1 MSSAATNS
9 QVAEFVRALAL
20 GWKNLAAY
28 PPGHPTLSR
37 SLELIEQRLN
47 EIRGPAPELIFGVAV
62 DGLLYGQEKIDSVY
76 AQKFAYAL
84 YSRGVALL
92 RLETPSVGDIETFL
106 RLLGTGQGG
115 DQRPPLWEEL
125 TGQAIMTIHL
135 QPVDY
140 STVQVTD
147 SLEEVPKKKE
157 TESLWE
163 TILRALLAGRD
174 MTPQAQQMLSRG
186 VRSVDELTALIL
198 KYSEEEPDTEFDPN
212 ATFGVRFTAR
222 TPDPSKTG
230 EAVVKRVSDA
240 ISLHI
245 AGATGLRRQL
255 ATEQVTQLLKS
266 LPSSVAEVITRG
278 VMRALASD
286 ETAGALMR
294 DFVRQ
299 IQPDKA
305 LDSLRYLSTVSKLS
319 SHAMT
324 LLQTLSIIEKP
335 PAPPSPLPDSV
346 LSDLVDLFGE
356 DDPDRFNP
364 PDHRDL
370 LREVAVNIPDLSP
383 RMLSNIEDL
392 GNRVETVRD
401 VEIDRLLSRTLLEL
415 LSSLGSSRDA
425 SPILKRIENL
435 FRSYLANAEF
445 GDALE
450 VFQRLQDIAISTE
463 SAELRAALDDT
474 FVALA
479 SIETTEALI
488 ESLLVAGPEQSSAI
502 QRLIEVMG
510 SAVTHGLLL
519 ALAEEANMS
528 RRRKLFDVV
537 AGLGPVIVPEVKH
550 FLSDPRWFVVRNMIA
565 LLRSVNDRSAMI
577 EVRKLAQHR
586 DLRVRL
592 EAIKTLLTSDSSLP
606 IALLNDAINDPDP
619 KLAETAITLVG
630 NYGIKEGVA
639 PLLKI
644 LSGSDVF
651 RTRTP
656 LRIRAIKA
664 LGELAVPAA
673 LPAMN
678 RFFKDPFLPWP
689 AREERRAAYESLAG
703 YPGSVSAPLIERG
716 LHSRDP
722 EVREICRKFTAR

>member
-1 MSSAATNS
+1 
-9 QVAEFVRALAL
+9 LAL

-28 PPGHPTLSR
+28 PPGHPTLGH
-37 SLELIEQRLN
+37 SLEQIEQRLN
-47 EIRGPAPELIFGVAV
+47 ELRGPAPELIFGVAV
-62 DGLLYGQEKIDSVY
+62 DGLLYGQEKIDSMY

-92 RLETPSVGDIETFL
+92 RFETPSVGDIETFL
-106 RLLGTGQGG
+106 RLLGSGQSA

-140 STVQVTD
+140 SAVQVTD
-147 SLEEVPKKKE
+147 SLEEVPQQKE
-157 TESLWE
+157 ADSLWE
-163 TILRALLAGRD
+163 TILRALLAGRE
-174 MTPQAQQMLSRG
+174 MTPQAQQVLSRG
-186 VRSVDELTALIL
+186 VKSVDELTALIL
-198 KYSEEEPDTEFDPN
+198 KYSEGHPDTEFDPN

-222 TPDPSKTG
+222 VPDPSQTR
-230 EAVVKRVSDA
+230 EAVVKRVNDA
-240 ISLHI
+240 ISLYI
-245 AGATGLRRQL
+245 GGVTGLKKQL
-255 ATEQVTQLLKS
+255 ATQQVTQLLKS
-266 LPSSVAEVITRG
+266 LPSSVAAVITRG

-294 DFVRQ
+294 EFVSQ
-299 IQPDKA
+299 IQPDTA

-324 LLQTLSIIEKP
+324 LLQSLSIIDKP
-335 PAPPSPLPDSV
+335 PGEQAPLPDSV

-370 LREVAVNIPDLSP
+370 LTEVAVNIPNLSP
-383 RMLSNIEDL
+383 RMMSNIEAL

-415 LSSLGSSRDA
+415 LTSLGTTRDA
-425 SPILKRIENL
+425 TPILKRLETL
-435 FRSYLANAEF
+435 FLSYLANGEF
-445 GDALE
+445 EDALE
-450 VFQRLQDIAISTE
+450 VFERLQDLAISTE
-463 SAELRAALDDT
+463 TAALRAALDAT
-474 FVALA
+474 FAELA
-479 SIETTEALI
+479 SVQTTEALI
-488 ESLLVAGPEQSSAI
+488 ESLLSAAPEQSPAI
-502 QRLIEVMG
+502 QKLIEVMG
-510 SAVTHGLLL
+510 SAATHGLLV
-519 ALAEEANMS
+519 ALSEESNMS

-537 AGLGPVIVPEVKH
+537 ASLGPVVVPEVKR
-550 FLSDPRWFVVRNMIA
+550 FLADPRWFVVRNMIA
-565 LLRSVNDRSAMI
+565 LLRAVNDRSGMI

-606 IALLNDAINDPDP
+606 ITLLDDAINDPDP

-639 PLLKI
+639 PLLRI

-651 RTRTP
+651 RARTT

-664 LGELAVPAA
+664 LGELAVPTA
-673 LPAMN
+673 LPEMS
-678 RFFKDPFLPWP
+678 RFFKDSMLPWP

-703 YPGSVSAPLIERG
+703 YPGDARAHLIERG
-716 LHSRDP
+716 LRSRDP
-722 EVREICRKFTAR
+722 EVRDVCRKLTAR